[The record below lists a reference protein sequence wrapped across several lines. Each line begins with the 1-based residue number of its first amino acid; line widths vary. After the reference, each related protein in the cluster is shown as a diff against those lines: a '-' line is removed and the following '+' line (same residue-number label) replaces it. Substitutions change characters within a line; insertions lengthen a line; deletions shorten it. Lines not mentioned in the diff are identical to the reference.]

1 MDWTGIDWT
10 DSFARGRG
18 TQEKKI
24 KKTMGGGIGRNIHS
38 LGLEK
43 SVSGSS
49 KLLGL
54 PHSQN

>member
-1 MDWTGIDWT
+1 MDWTGLTLLQGGEVYAGKI
-10 DSFARGRG
+10 
-18 TQEKKI
+18 I

-43 SVSGSS
+43 SVSGGS

-54 PHSQN
+54 PHSRN